1 MRHVVRT
8 DESGARLTAKQL
20 AQAGVK
26 PSEQA
31 VVEIR
36 RYGEED
42 WIAEGEGRVLS
53 TKEFV
58 AHLRRAPGTS
68 RPSA

>member
-1 MRHVVRT
+1 MGHVVST
-8 DESGARLTAKQL
+8 DEGGARLTAEQL

-26 PSEQA
+26 PGEQA

-36 RYGEED
+36 RYGEEE

-53 TKEFV
+53 TEEFV
-58 AHLRRAPGTS
+58 AHLRRAPGT
-68 RPSA
+68 A